1 MALIPDNPIV
11 PTPTITATQAGNTAA
26 PVDVTF
32 TINDIEMLWQA
43 KQCAKQDTHAYV
55 TAFIADPA
63 SGMSGGPLDKLFN
76 ALIVE
81 LATDTVTK

>member
-1 MALIPDNPIV
+1 MSLIPDNPVV

>member
-1 MALIPDNPIV
+1 MALIPENPIK
-11 PTPTITATQAGNTAA
+11 PTPVITATQAGNTAA

-32 TINDIEMLWQA
+32 TIDDDELLWQA
-43 KQCAKQDTHAYV
+43 KQCAKQDSHAYV
-55 TAFIADPA
+55 SAFIADPT
-63 SGMSGGPLDKLFN
+63 SGMAGGPLDKLFN

>member
-55 TAFIADPA
+55 SAFIADPA

>member
-32 TINDIEMLWQA
+32 TIDDVEMLWQA
-43 KQCAKQDTHAYV
+43 KQCAKQDSHAYV

-63 SGMSGGPLDKLFN
+63 SGMAGGPLDKLFN

>member
-11 PTPTITATQAGNTAA
+11 PTPVITATQAGNTAA

-32 TINDIEMLWQA
+32 TINDVELLWQA
-43 KQCAKQDTHAYV
+43 KQCAKQDSHAYV
-55 TAFIADPA
+55 SAFIADPA
-63 SGMSGGPLDKLFN
+63 SGMAGGTLHKLIN
-76 ALIVE
+76 ALTVE

>member
-1 MALIPDNPIV
+1 MALIPDNSIK
-11 PTPTITATQAGNTAA
+11 PTPVITATQDGNTSS

-32 TINDIEMLWQA
+32 TIDDTELLWQA

-55 TAFIADPA
+55 SAFIADPT
-63 SGMSGGPLDKLFN
+63 SGMAGGTLDKLIN
-76 ALIVE
+76 ALVVE

>member
-1 MALIPDNPIV
+1 MPLIPDNPIKPIPV
-11 PTPTITATQAGNTAA
+11 INATQAGNTAA

-32 TINDIEMLWQA
+32 TIDDVEMLWQA

-63 SGMSGGPLDKLFN
+63 SGMAGGPLDKLFN

>member
-11 PTPTITATQAGNTAA
+11 PTPVITATQAGNTAA

-32 TINDIEMLWQA
+32 TIDDIELLWQA
-43 KQCAKQDTHAYV
+43 KQCAKQDSHAYV
-55 TAFIADPA
+55 SAFITDPT
-63 SGMSGGPLDKLFN
+63 SGMAGGPLDKLFN
-76 ALIVE
+76 ALNVE

>member
-11 PTPTITATQAGNTAA
+11 PTPTITATQAGNTTA

-32 TINDIEMLWQA
+32 TINDVELLWQA

-55 TAFIADPA
+55 SAFIADPT
-63 SGMSGGPLDKLFN
+63 SGMAGGTLDKLIN
-76 ALIVE
+76 ALVVE

>member
-1 MALIPDNPIV
+1 MALIPENPIK

-32 TINDIEMLWQA
+32 TIDDVELLWQA
-43 KQCAKQDTHAYV
+43 KQCAKQDSHAYV
-55 TAFIADPA
+55 SAFIADPT
-63 SGMSGGPLDKLFN
+63 SGMAGGPLDKLIN
-76 ALIVE
+76 ALVVE